1 VNGGRPGPI
10 LPGPILEV
18 QAVRHAFGARQ
29 VLRGVSLEVRPGE
42 IYALLGPN
50 GAGKTTLVRAICGRL
65 KPDGGDVRLVG
76 RDPYRDGAARAALG
90 LAPQALA
97 LYPQLTVAENL
108 QVFASLAG
116 VKGKAVG
123 EAVARAMAVTR
134 IAERAN
140 TLVRQLSGGF
150 QRRVNIAAAILAN
163 PKLLVLDEP
172 TVGVDLTAK
181 AAIGEALTH
190 LRSEGVGILLIT
202 HDLEQAGALADRVG
216 FLRDGEKVLEGPPDT
231 LIADAFGDQV
241 EIEVDIGEAD
251 AAQAGHMAEEGLSR
265 DENGIW
271 RRLAPDGYVLAGQLG
286 QRLKAQGLAPR
297 EIRVRRPSLEQLFA
311 LVVET
316 RRAA

>member
-1 VNGGRPGPI
+1 VNAGPS
-10 LPGPILEV
+10 GPILEV

-29 VLRGVSLEVRPGE
+29 VLRGVSLEVQAGE

-65 KPDGGDVRLVG
+65 KPDAGAVRLVG
-76 RDPYRDGAARAALG
+76 RDPYRDGQARAALG

-108 QVFASLAG
+108 QTFASLAG
-116 VKGKAVG
+116 VRGRKAVG

-134 IAERAN
+134 TAERSGA
-140 TLVRQLSGGF
+140 LVRQLSGGF
-150 QRRVNIAAAILAN
+150 QRRVNIAAAILAG

-172 TVGVDLTAK
+172 TVGVDLSAK
-181 AAIGEALTH
+181 TAIGEALAQ
-190 LRSEGVGILLIT
+190 LKADGVGILLVT

-216 FLRDGEKVLEGPPDT
+216 FLRDGEKVLEGAP
-231 LIADAFGDQV
+231 LALLADAFGEQV
-241 EIEVDIGEAD
+241 EVEVDVGEAD
-251 AAQAGHMAEEGLSR
+251 AAGAQHLTEEGLSR
-265 DENGIW
+265 DENGVW
-271 RRLAPDGYVLAGQLG
+271 RRLAPDGYALAGQLG
-286 QRLKAQGLAPR
+286 QRLKAHGLTPR

-311 LVVET
+311 LVAEA

>member
-1 VNGGRPGPI
+1 VNAGPS
-10 LPGPILEV
+10 GPILEV

-29 VLRGVSLEVRPGE
+29 VLRGVSLEVQAGE

-65 KPDGGDVRLVG
+65 KPDAGAVRLVG
-76 RDPYRDGAARAALG
+76 RDPYRDGQARAALG

-108 QVFASLAG
+108 QTFASLAG
-116 VKGKAVG
+116 VRGRKAVG

-134 IAERAN
+134 TAERSGA
-140 TLVRQLSGGF
+140 LVRQLSGGF
-150 QRRVNIAAAILAN
+150 QRRVNIAAAILAD

-172 TVGVDLTAK
+172 TVGVDLSAK
-181 AAIGEALTH
+181 TAIGEAL
-190 LRSEGVGILLIT
+190 LQLKADGVGILLVT
-202 HDLEQAGALADRVG
+202 HDLDQAGSLADRVG
-216 FLRDGEKVLEGPPDT
+216 FLRDGEKVLEGAPAA

-241 EIEVDIGEAD
+241 ELEVDIGCEATTAE
-251 AAQAGHMAEEGLSR
+251 AAHLAEEGLRR
-265 DENGIW
+265 DETGIW
-271 RRLAPDGYVLAGQLG
+271 RRLAPDGYALAGQLG

-311 LVVET
+311 LVAEA